1 MAFLRLTPRQLEAFV
16 AVQREGGFG
25 AAAQTLSLTPS
36 AVSQLV
42 AELEVTVG
50 FRVFERTTRKV
61 TLTTAGQDFLDD
73 ATAALAGLANA
84 ERAAALLRNRVS
96 GHVCI
101 AAPQVLAATLLPA
114 VIEDFA
120 RSRPS
125 VQVKLRDTAVDQ
137 LITVVANADCDLAIG
152 TDVDTAEVAERR
164 DLFESPWV
172 LWCASSHPLADQPS
186 VTWEDLRAHKVVAAG
201 RDHEH
206 SVPAMSLALPANQRI
221 VPADVVEHVTT
232 ALGLAARGLS
242 VTLAPSYVE
251 HLAAAM
257 GLVKRPVI
265 GPEVMRKVCM
275 YLPSR
280 RSASP
285 ATQAFAEHLEAWALQ
300 TGSTTLT
307 WPVPDATK

>member
-42 AELEVTVG
+42 AELEATVG
-50 FRVFERTTRKV
+50 FRVFDRTTRKV
-61 TLTTAGQDFLDD
+61 TLTAAGQDFLDD
-73 ATAALAGLANA
+73 ATAALTGLANA

-96 GHVCI
+96 GHVSV

-120 RSRPS
+120 RARPS
-125 VQVKLRDTAVDQ
+125 VQVRLRDTAVEQ
-137 LITVVANADCDLAIG
+137 LIAVVASADCDLAIG
-152 TDVDTAEVAERR
+152 TDVDTADAAERH
-164 DLFESPWV
+164 DLFESPWL
-172 LWCASSHPLADQPS
+172 LWCARSHPLAARPS

-206 SVPAMSLALPANQRI
+206 SVPAMSLALPAHQRI
-221 VPADVVEHVTT
+221 VPADVVDHVTT

-242 VTLAPSYVE
+242 VTLAPGYVE

-257 GLVKRPVI
+257 GLVQRRVT

-280 RSASP
+280 RAASP
-285 ATQAFAEHLEAWALQ
+285 AAQAFAEHLAGWAHQ

-307 WPVPDATK
+307 WPVPEATK

>member
-1 MAFLRLTPRQLEAFV
+1 MAFLRLTPRQLEAFL

-25 AAAQTLSLTPS
+25 AAAQSLSLTPS

-42 AELEVTVG
+42 AELEATVG
-50 FRVFERTTRKV
+50 FRVFDRTTRKV
-61 TLTTAGQDFLDD
+61 TLTAAGQDFLND
-73 ATAALAGLANA
+73 ATSAVAGLANA
-84 ERAAALLRNRVS
+84 ERAATLLRNRAS

-101 AAPQVLAATLLPA
+101 AAPQALAATLLPA

-120 RSRPS
+120 RSRPK
-125 VQVKLRDTAVDQ
+125 VHVRLKDTAVEQ
-137 LITVVANADCDLAIG
+137 LIAGVANADCDLAIG
-152 TDVDTAEVAERR
+152 TDVDTADAAERH

-172 LWCASSHPLADQPS
+172 LWCARSHPLAGQPS
-186 VTWEDLRAHKVVAAG
+186 VKWSDLREHKVVAAG

-206 SVPAMSLALPANQRI
+206 SVPAMSLALPASQRI
-221 VPADVVEHVTT
+221 VPADVVDHVTT

-242 VTLAPSYVE
+242 VTLAPQYVE
-251 HLAAAM
+251 HLAAPM
-257 GLVKRPVI
+257 GLVKRRVI
-265 GPEVMRKVCM
+265 GPEVKRKVCM
-275 YLPSR
+275 YLPKR

-285 ATQAFAEHLEAWALQ
+285 AAQAFADHLALWVRQ